1 MKRFWICMMAVC
13 LAGMIVSACGGKGSR
28 QNPVEQESQQEPT
41 TEEVVVGEPTVEPSG
56 EATGVSDE
64 ELIPQG
70 MVDFETYMRFF
81 DRVLADMSDIHIR
94 EAADTLKLQALEK
107 KYDAFDNLDIL
118 DETDDLTH
126 SQRVHYLRSIL
137 DYFKE
142 MERLGNEM
150 LAVGIEGAERMLLDQ
165 EMIEAKELFEK
176 EYEREMR

>member
-13 LAGMIVSACGGKGSR
+13 LAGMIVSACGGKGS
-28 QNPVEQESQQEPT
+28 PVEQASPKEPI
-41 TEEVVVGEPTVEPSG
+41 TEEVVIGEPTGEPVVET
-56 EATGVSDE
+56 TGVSDE

-70 MVDFETYMRFF
+70 MVDFETYMRYF
-81 DRVLADMSDIHIR
+81 DRVLADMSGIHIR

-118 DETDDLTH
+118 DEEDDLTH

-150 LAVGIEGAERMLLDQ
+150 LAAGIEGAERMLPDQ

>member
-1 MKRFWICMMAVC
+1 MMAVC

-28 QNPVEQESQQEPT
+28 QNPAEQESSQEPN
-41 TEEVVVGEPTVEPSG
+41 TEEVVVDEPTG
-56 EATGVSDE
+56 ETTGVSDE

-81 DRVLADMSDIHIR
+81 DSVLADMSGIHIR

-118 DETDDLTH
+118 DDTDDLTH
-126 SQRVHYLRSIL
+126 SQKVHYLRSIL

-150 LAVGIEGAERMLLDQ
+150 LAAGVEGAERMLPDQ

-176 EYEREMR
+176 EYERETR